1 MAERVAALV
10 DGPTATGAPLPPSP
24 ATDPGRAGPPTP
36 FVCEDDV
43 RAAIR
48 ESRPIVIG
56 ERTIVTP
63 AARDLAATHGVF
75 VER

>member
-1 MAERVAALV
+1 MDAPNAAREPLA
-10 DGPTATGAPLPPSP
+10 PPPAPAATKPGGAVPRTPV
-24 ATDPGRAGPPTP
+24 P

-48 ESRPIVIG
+48 DSRPIVIG

-63 AARDLAATHGVF
+63 AARDLADTHGVF